1 MHVSERKVE
10 GFELEAESCPLGPKQ
25 PK

>member
-1 MHVSERKVE
+1 MYVSERKVE